1 MNNERPMDILDAIIN
16 KKLYKSVYTKQADF
30 LEYKTSPPTSSQF
43 LTSMGTLYDKSLET
57 PAASSSKSRY
67 SEPRSSATEK
77 LVSELPETPS
87 RERSSTPTIAEGAS
101 PAVVGSPAGPIG
113 STPAAGGAAPAAP
126 ATPAVAA
133 APAAPAP
140 APEPAEDVAEA
151 RRASL
156 WEGARFYTGPGQET
170 FAVLTTHDAEQL
182 LKELGVNLGDHKLA
196 VDEHPV
202 LLNLKNGSRALVFK
216 GPDGSEN
223 VVIGSPN
230 LLGAKIPDGNLE
242 LIHPYL
248 YNIMTSKP
256 SNGTNGST
264 NVLVQL
270 QGDQSRSYD
279 PTMLLLRLLIEL
291 LRESRNDGNRSNNSE
306 ANQLAKS
313 ILGNIQHVPKIEPS
327 LRRVS

>member
-16 KKLYKSVYTKQADF
+16 KKLYKSVYTKQADSMG
-30 LEYKTSPPTSSQF
+30 YKASPPTSSQF
-43 LTSMGTLYDKSLET
+43 LTSKGLYDVNSKT
-57 PAASSSKSRY
+57 PAVPGSKPRY
-67 SEPRSSATEK
+67 SDSASRATEK
-77 LVSELPETPS
+77 SVSELPETPP
-87 RERSSTPTIAEGAS
+87 REISPAPTIAGGAS
-101 PAVVGSPAGPIG
+101 PAVAGSPARPIG
-113 STPAAGGAAPAAP
+113 STPVAGGAAPVAP
-126 ATPAVAA
+126 ATPAAEA

-196 VDEHPV
+196 IDEHPV

-248 YNIMTSKP
+248 YNIMTSNP
-256 SNGTNGST
+256 SNDSTNGST

-270 QGDQSRSYD
+270 SGDQSKAYD
-279 PTMLLLRLLIEL
+279 PTMIILRLLIEL
-291 LRESRNDGNRSNNSE
+291 LRESRNDGNRNNSE
-306 ANQLAKS
+306 VNQLAKS
-313 ILGNIQHVPKIEPS
+313 ILGNIQQVPRIEPTW
-327 LRRVS
+327 RRV